1 MRNPSSQTSPLHVIL
16 SPNSVPLPLRMPAS
30 QANHPAN
37 THLQDRTKVYLL
49 ILILYNLSPLH
60 VQVGLPFLSSFRTV
74 PSGDFTLNDKEVL
87 ILHKS
92 HRLSNLGLTG
102 WEHLAPC
109 NIFTC
114 TDLFGV
120 KMVIFTFW
128 FSLHP
133 HILNFSNHYPS
144 DNHRVLSSSLESDHN
159 GAGLTQFN

>member
-1 MRNPSSQTSPLHVIL
+1 MRRVKGACDLEPKFCSPSLKNACLTGY
-16 SPNSVPLPLRMPAS
+16 
-30 QANHPAN
+30 HPAN

-102 WEHLAPC
+102 
-109 NIFTC
+109 
-114 TDLFGV
+114 
-120 KMVIFTFW
+120 
-128 FSLHP
+128 
-133 HILNFSNHYPS
+133 
-144 DNHRVLSSSLESDHN
+144 
-159 GAGLTQFN
+159 